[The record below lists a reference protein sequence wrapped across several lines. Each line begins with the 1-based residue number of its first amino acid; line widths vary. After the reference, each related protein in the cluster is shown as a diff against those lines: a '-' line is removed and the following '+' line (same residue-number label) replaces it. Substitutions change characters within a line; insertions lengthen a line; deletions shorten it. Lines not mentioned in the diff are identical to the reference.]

1 MLARKFLIPAFLL
14 LIHTTAVAAGITLSL
29 DDINDR
35 VRRHNPQLAAA
46 RLRIEEAHGRLDHAG
61 RLANPDLDFGF
72 LQNVRTPERGF
83 RLEFMQ
89 RFPLT
94 GRLRLEKAVSR
105 AQLAAAEAEVRDAER
120 KLVADARVL
129 AVKLLALQHQR
140 AVRVKQIANSR
151 ELAEFMTKRVAAGE
165 ASLVDASQVQLER
178 GQLDTSLL
186 LLDSERAALLG
197 ELRPLL
203 GMRAAESV
211 AITGELPMPGGTPK
225 GAVDPERRGDYRV
238 PGRVLSV
245 SAHIDTAI
253 AKGAEV
259 ALIES
264 RQPGDPPPSVKVT
277 APLGGIVSSV
287 NIVPGQ
293 PVTPDDSLVEITDLS
308 EVHATAA
315 VPEHLVGRLS
325 PGQTAHI
332 RVMAVPGRSFEATL
346 AHLGASADAK
356 SGTLE
361 ATFHIENPD
370 GLLRPDMRAEFSIV
384 LSKRE
389 GVMSV
394 PRIALQGDVAS
405 RTLYR
410 RHYDNSLKHTFVRV
424 PVQIGVMNDRFV
436 EITAGLVA
444 GDEVVTTGAYSL
456 AFAGKGSVSLKAA
469 LDAAHGHEH
478 NEDGSEITPGQKTK
492 STSEKGGDGHK
503 QGGNFSM
510 LTIFSLVSNGLLL
523 VLLVVA
529 TLRKPRADEPPKSA
543 APKVEAH

>member
-1 MLARKFLIPAFLL
+1 MNTSMLGKLTILS
-14 LIHTTAVAAGITLSL
+14 AA
-29 DDINDR
+29 
-35 VRRHNPQLAAA
+35 
-46 RLRIEEAHGRLDHAG
+46 
-61 RLANPDLDFGF
+61 
-72 LQNVRTPERGF
+72 
-83 RLEFMQ
+83 
-89 RFPLT
+89 
-94 GRLRLEKAVSR
+94 
-105 AQLAAAEAEVRDAER
+105 
-120 KLVADARVL
+120 
-129 AVKLLALQHQR
+129 LLAL
-140 AVRVKQIANSR
+140 S
-151 ELAEFMTKRVAAGE
+151 
-165 ASLVDASQVQLER
+165 
-178 GQLDTSLL
+178 
-186 LLDSERAALLG
+186 
-197 ELRPLL
+197 P
-203 GMRAAESV
+203 MRAAISPEEIANTV
-211 AITGELPMPGGTPK
+211 VLDETGEKNLKIETVEAEETDFEEIVFALGRIRVAPGHR
-225 GAVDPERRGDYRV
+225 AVVSSRV
-238 PGRVLSV
+238 PGRILSV
-245 SAHIDTAI
+245 SAHIDTAM

-346 AHLGASADAK
+346 AHLGAAADAK

-361 ATFHIENPD
+361 ATFHIENPE

-394 PRIALQGDVAS
+394 PRIALQGDVTS

-424 PVQIGVMNDRFV
+424 PVQVGVMNDRFV

-478 NEDGSEITPGQKTK
+478 NEDGSEISPGQKVK
-492 STSEKGGDGHK
+492 SAAQKGDDGHK
-503 QGGNFSM
+503 QGGGFSM
-510 LTIFSLVSNGLLL
+510 LTIFSLASNGLLL

-529 TLRKPRADEPPKSA
+529 TLRKPRADEA
-543 APKVEAH
+543 AAAKPERKPEEVQP